1 MSLDD
6 RTEEPL
12 LALQSGSAGLRLQL
26 HLATFSTGALK
37 PLAQDSRAIGA
48 ARHPDPAAELY
59 WELLELLLG
68 WGSWVSLCF

>member
-6 RTEEPL
+6 RAEGPL

-26 HLATFSTGALK
+26 HLTTFSMGALK
-37 PLAQDSRAIGA
+37 PLAQDSHAVGA
-48 ARHPDPAAELY
+48 ARCPDPATELY